1 MDSILNIQE
10 KFTEA
15 DSIKSYEY
23 SAYLPTSG
31 SNLNTPGTITIH
43 IESQDEFYHPHR
55 SFLLVEGE
63 LVKANGTRYTAESD
77 IALCNNGI
85 MHLFSNAKY
94 EFAGQEIESVNNPG
108 IAGVLMGA
116 AKFPFDSSVG
126 AGLMQCWS
134 PNTADSQIINT
145 KGYDAR
151 KKYIMAKSV
160 PVGTFSFIVELE
172 NVFGFAEDYNKITYG
187 MRQKL
192 TLVRKGDNDS
202 IMRAT
207 AAGAGK
213 VNLTKVAWMMP
224 RVLPSDN
231 AKTKLYKMIEE
242 KTSIDV
248 GFRMRQCN
256 VAGISENATSF
267 DWRLGVRT
275 APEKPRHILI
285 ALQENRSD
293 NQEKNA
299 SIFDNLKVTQMSVV
313 LNDTKYPARDVIA
326 DFAKHQYIEYY
337 RMFSNFSQDYY
348 GIDQLTSRTF
358 MDPLTYKTL
367 FPIFYFDI
375 SKQSERFNESVV
387 DVTVR
392 MRFGGTGLPKH
403 VVAHALI
410 ISDRRMIFQSD
421 GKKMNIESYTSKN

>member
-43 IESQDEFYHPHR
+43 IESQDEFYHPRR

-63 LVKANGTRYTAESD
+63 LVKVNGTRYTAERD

-116 AKFPFDSSVG
+116 AKFPFDSSAG

-299 SIFDNLKVTQMSVV
+299 SIFDHLKVTQMSVV

-410 ISDRRMIFQSD
+410 ISDRRMMFQSD